1 MDFLLH
7 FIGKTGLPPGEAA
20 MHVRIITQTL
30 QKKIADGE
38 EISLP
43 GLGKFTVVEKAARP
57 GRNPRTGE
65 AMTIAPRKTVKFLPS
80 KTLKDMVN

>member
-7 FIGKTGLPPGEAA
+7 FIGKTGLPPGDAA
-20 MHVRIITQTL
+20 MRVRIITQTL
-30 QKKIADGE
+30 QEMISDGE
-38 EISLP
+38 DVSLP

-65 AMTIAPRKTVKFLPS
+65 AMTIAPRKAVKFLPS
-80 KTLKDMVN
+80 KTLKDKVN